1 MQFLYIYN
9 SNFRCFNGLK
19 RRCHL
24 YLVIGLELSFNLVP
38 CTSHGT
44 SWKPSYEPSK
54 FANFV
59 WDLYGI
65 ASNSRKKTCQIY
77 FPIQNTYD
85 HVTVSYNALCTG
97 FLKLTKESGFRIP
110 FRSQLLQFLTNL
122 AQILDSESHEVGA
135 QWPNFWSQSE
145 SVNFC
150 FFLVNLCSKNVLH
163 FFEISICDYSI

>member
-1 MQFLYIYN
+1 MWHSPFRTGRGDFGHFIVVNQDIYN
-9 SNFRCFNGLK
+9 SNFRCFDGLR

-77 FPIQNTYD
+77 FPIQNTSD
-85 HVTVSYNALCTG
+85 HVTVCYNALQSYPMRRANCGGTQRLMELNVAG
-97 FLKLTKESGFRIP
+97 LPPIRI
-110 FRSQLLQFLTNL
+110 
-122 AQILDSESHEVGA
+122 
-135 QWPNFWSQSE
+135 
-145 SVNFC
+145 
-150 FFLVNLCSKNVLH
+150 
-163 FFEISICDYSI
+163 

>member
-1 MQFLYIYN
+1 MSVTFWQNSTSVRYKVSVIKYNACIEEVSLCTFQKSCCFSAKNRFIKMQFLYIFN
-9 SNFRCFNGLK
+9 SNFRCFDGLR

-65 ASNSRKKTCQIY
+65 ASNSRKKPAKFI
-77 FPIQNTYD
+77 FPYKI
-85 HVTVSYNALCTG
+85 
-97 FLKLTKESGFRIP
+97 LT
-110 FRSQLLQFLTNL
+110 TM
-122 AQILDSESHEVGA
+122 
-135 QWPNFWSQSE
+135 
-145 SVNFC
+145 
-150 FFLVNLCSKNVLH
+150 
-163 FFEISICDYSI
+163 